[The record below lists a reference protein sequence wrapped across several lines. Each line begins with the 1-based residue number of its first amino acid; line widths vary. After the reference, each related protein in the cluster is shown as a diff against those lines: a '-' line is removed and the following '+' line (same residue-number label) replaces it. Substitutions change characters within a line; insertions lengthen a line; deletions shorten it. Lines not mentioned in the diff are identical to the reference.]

1 MGKVMNAGNLRNKI
15 CIYEEIVDVNESGF
29 KTSSVQKLGD
39 FRCKAEFLN
48 TREVYRLEKINLKV
62 SIKFTLR
69 NIREKLNEKQKINFN
84 GESYSITYIEEV
96 FDNSN
101 YITIYCNKIS
111 GK

>member
-1 MGKVMNAGNLRNKI
+1 MAKVTNAGDLKNKI
-15 CIYEEIVDVNESGF
+15 SIYEEIITVNDSGF
-29 KTSSVQKLGD
+29 KVSTVNKLGD

-69 NIREKLNEKQKINFN
+69 NIRDRLNEKQKIDFK
-84 GESYSITYIEEV
+84 GDTYSITYIEEV

-101 YITIYCNKIS
+101 YITIYCNKLT